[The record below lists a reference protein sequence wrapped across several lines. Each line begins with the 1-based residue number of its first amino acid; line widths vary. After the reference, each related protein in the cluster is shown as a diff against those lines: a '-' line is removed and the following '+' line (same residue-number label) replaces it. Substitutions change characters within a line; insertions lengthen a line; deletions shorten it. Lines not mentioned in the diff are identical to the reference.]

1 MKVQSNG
8 QIVALNDDGKLLI
21 DTLRLNSDDHTRFR
35 HLMIATLRSLAKNDR
50 STFVMWMS
58 YPTNLPDLSRLR
70 PPINTK
76 PEGLLNS
83 YYAQRSRGELPE
95 VY

>member
-1 MKVQSNG
+1 
-8 QIVALNDDGKLLI
+8 
-21 DTLRLNSDDHTRFR
+21 
-35 HLMIATLRSLAKNDR
+35 
-50 STFVMWMS
+50 MWMS

-83 YYAQRSRGELPE
+83 YYAQRLRGELPE